1 MREWITKPLRERAMR
16 ADSIEA
22 GSAHSQTPETSSWM
36 LRLTLLVT
44 VVALLWMNR
53 GFIKPLAMAA
63 LFAATLYPFSEKLSR
78 RIPSVAWR
86 AALLTVGFAVTFL
99 LPIGIVAFLAA
110 DAGLRRVRD
119 MPEDWFQQLNL
130 RATIEK
136 IESFLPL
143 PVEHDD
149 LMNVLEQGATTVGKA
164 VLSMLQGLVADL
176 PKLTI
181 DNIVIMLGIYV
192 FLLESQEVLT
202 WLRRF
207 SPLSRAKTQILFKNI
222 GDLCS
227 SVVLAAVASGLVQ
240 SLIIGSVLVVLGV
253 PGTLLIAMTAF
264 VLSFVPVVGT
274 LPVSLYLIGSAV
286 VAGNWPHAIAFVVT
300 SGVVGVSDNF
310 VRPYVLSGSAKLH
323 PLIGFIAAFGALE
336 TIGFYG
342 LFLGPVVAGAV
353 FTIVELVLDEQK
365 A

>member
-1 MREWITKPLRERAMR
+1 MRDWITKPLRERAIASEQDR
-16 ADSIEA
+16 GH
-22 GSAHSQTPETSSWM
+22 GSQSQSPETASWM

-44 VVALLWMNR
+44 VVALVWMNR

-63 LFAATLYPFSEKLSR
+63 LFAATLYPFSEKLTK
-78 RIPSVAWR
+78 RIPSNAWR
-86 AALLTVGFAVTFL
+86 AALLTGGFAVTFL

-110 DAGLRRVRD
+110 DAGLRRVRE

-130 RATIEK
+130 RAAIEN
-136 IESFLPL
+136 IEVYLPL
-143 PVEHDD
+143 PVDHSD
-149 LMNVLEQGATTVGKA
+149 LVNVLEQGAKTVGKA
-164 VLSMLQGLVADL
+164 ALSMLQGLVADL

-181 DNIVIMLGIYV
+181 DNIVIVLGIYV
-192 FLLESQEVLT
+192 FLLESQQVMA

-207 SPLSRAKTQILFKNI
+207 SPLSRAKTHTLFKTI

-240 SLIIGSVLVVLGV
+240 SLIFGIVLVVLGV

-274 LPVSLYLIGSAV
+274 LPVSLYLIGTAILS
-286 VAGNWPHAIAFVVT
+286 GNWAHAIAFAVT
-300 SGVVGVSDNF
+300 SGVVGISDNF

-323 PLIGFIAAFGALE
+323 PLIGFVAAFGALE

-342 LFLGPVVAGAV
+342 LFLGPVVAGGV

>member
-1 MREWITKPLRERAMR
+1 MGEWTTKPLRERSRNRMKSS
-16 ADSIEA
+16 DDD
-22 GSAHSQTPETSSWM
+22 SSWM

-44 VVALLWMNR
+44 VFALLWMNR

-63 LFAATLYPFSEKLSR
+63 LFAATLFPFSELLAHKIKSIL
-78 RIPSVAWR
+78 WR
-86 AALLTVGFAVTFL
+86 SALLTVSFAFMFL

-119 MPEDWFQQLNL
+119 LPENWFQQLNI
-130 RATIEK
+130 RSSIEK
-136 IESFLPL
+136 IETILPL
-143 PVEHDD
+143 PIERDD
-149 LMNVLEQGATTVGKA
+149 LVRVLEQGATAVGKA

-181 DNIVIMLGIYV
+181 DNIVIILGIYV
-192 FLLESQEVLT
+192 FLVESEAVMA

-207 SPLSRAKTQILFKNI
+207 SPLSRTKTQTFFRSI

-227 SVVLAAVASGLVQ
+227 SVVMAAVASGLVQ
-240 SLIIGSVLVVLGV
+240 SIIFGTVLLIMGV
-253 PGTLLIAMTAF
+253 PETLLITMTAF

-274 LPVSLYLIGSAV
+274 LPVSLYLIGTA
-286 VAGNWPHAIAFVVT
+286 AIHGNWSHVIAFAVT
-300 SGVVGVSDNF
+300 SGVVGMSDNF

-342 LFLGPVVAGAV
+342 LFLGPVVAGGV
-353 FTIVELVLDEQK
+353 FTIVELVLDQEK

>member
-1 MREWITKPLRERAMR
+1 MREWVTKPLRERGFGEGKKR
-16 ADSIEA
+16 SDE
-22 GSAHSQTPETSSWM
+22 SSWM
-36 LRLTLLVT
+36 LRLTLLGT
-44 VVALLWMNR
+44 VVALVWMNR

-63 LFAATLYPFSEKLSR
+63 LFAATLYPFSELLQK
-78 RIPSVAWR
+78 RIRSNPWR
-86 AALLTVGFAVTFL
+86 AAVLTIGFAITFL

-119 MPEDWFQQLNL
+119 LPEDWFQQLNVRSL
-130 RATIEK
+130 IEK
-136 IESFLPL
+136 VENVLPL
-143 PVEHDD
+143 PIEHDD
-149 LMNVLEQGATTVGKA
+149 LMRVLEQGATTVGKA
-164 VLSMLQGLVADL
+164 SLSMLQELVADL
-176 PKLTI
+176 PKLTL
-181 DNIVIMLGIYV
+181 DNIVIILGIYV
-192 FLLESQEVLT
+192 FLLESNSIMS

-207 SPLSRAKTQILFKNI
+207 SPLSRAKTQILFRTV

-227 SVVLAAVASGLVQ
+227 SVVMAAVASGLVQ
-240 SLIIGSVLVVLGV
+240 SLIFGTVLVVLEV
-253 PGTLLIAMTAF
+253 PGTLLITMTAF

-286 VAGNWPHAIAFVVT
+286 IAGNWPHAIAFAVT
-300 SGVVGVSDNF
+300 SGVVGMSDNF

-342 LFLGPVVAGAV
+342 LFLGPVVAGGV
-353 FTIVELVLDEQK
+353 FTLVELVLDQEK